1 MKIYQIEI
9 TNYCNNSCSYCPR
22 SEMKRPLGIMSMQT
36 LNFVL
41 KKIENNILR
50 LHHYG
55 ESLLD
60 DKLEEKI
67 RFIKERKPDM
77 ILFLNTNGR
86 LLSHDR
92 VNSLLEAG
100 IDKFILS
107 YHDEKSL
114 KHIHNI
120 KILKR
125 HRIEIIKMT
134 NKEDV
139 NLNHLKDLGYMVSI
153 KRLRDLGQLKREEIL
168 KGDPVERCSFLKND
182 EVVVLWN
189 GDIVPCCEC
198 FDDTYVIGNIQ
209 QDNIIENKAF
219 EMCDTCLGY
228 GNDTEE
234 TERKEV

>member
-1 MKIYQIEI
+1 
-9 TNYCNNSCSYCPR
+9 
-22 SEMKRPLGIMSMQT
+22 MKRPLGIMDIQT

-41 KKIENNILR
+41 KKIENDTLR

-67 RFIKERKPDM
+67 KFIKERKPN
-77 ILFLNTNGR
+77 ITLILNTNGR

-92 VNSLLEAG
+92 VNSLIEAG
-100 IDKFILS
+100 IDKIILS

-114 KHIHNI
+114 KHIHHI

-125 HRIEIIKMT
+125 HMIEIIKMT
-134 NKEDV
+134 DKDDE
-139 NLNHLKDLGYMVSI
+139 NLDHLKDLGYKVSI
-153 KRLRDLGQLKREEIL
+153 KRLRDLGQLKRESIL
-168 KGDPVERCSFLKND
+168 KGDPVERCSFLKNN

-198 FDDTYVIGNIQ
+198 FDDTYIIGNIT
-209 QDNIIENKAF
+209 QDNIIKNRIF
-219 EMCDTCLGY
+219 DMCNTCLGY

-234 TERKEV
+234 TERREV

>member
-1 MKIYQIEI
+1 
-9 TNYCNNSCSYCPR
+9 
-22 SEMKRPLGIMSMQT
+22 MKRPLGIMEIQT
-36 LNFVL
+36 INFIL

-67 RFIKERKPDM
+67 KFIKERKPR
-77 ILFLNTNGR
+77 ITLILNTNGS

-92 VNSLLEAG
+92 VNSLFEAG
-100 IDKFILS
+100 LDKIILS
-107 YHDEKSL
+107 YHNEESL

-125 HRIEIIKMT
+125 PNIEIIKMT
-134 NKEDV
+134 DKDNE
-139 NLNHLKDLGYMVSI
+139 NLDHLKDLGYKVSI
-153 KRLRDLGQLKREEIL
+153 KRLRDLGQLKREEVL
-168 KGDPVERCSFLKND
+168 KGDPVERCSFLKNN

-198 FDDTYVIGNIQ
+198 FDDNYILGNIT
-209 QDNIIENKAF
+209 QDNIVVNKPF
-219 EMCDTCLGY
+219 DMCNTCLGY
-228 GNDTEE
+228 GNDNKE

>member
-1 MKIYQIEI
+1 
-9 TNYCNNSCSYCPR
+9 
-22 SEMKRPLGIMSMQT
+22 MKRPLGIMDIQT

-41 KKIENNILR
+41 KKIENDTLR

-67 RFIKERKPDM
+67 KFIKERKPNM
-77 ILFLNTNGR
+77 TLILNTNGR

-92 VNSLLEAG
+92 VNSLIEAG
-100 IDKFILS
+100 IDKIILS

-114 KHIHNI
+114 KHIHHI

-125 HRIEIIKMT
+125 HMIEIIKMT
-134 NKEDV
+134 DKDDE
-139 NLNHLKDLGYMVSI
+139 NLDHLKDLGYKVSI
-153 KRLRDLGQLKREEIL
+153 KRLRDLGQLKRESIL
-168 KGDPVERCSFLKND
+168 KGDPVERCSFLKNN

-198 FDDTYVIGNIQ
+198 FDDTYIIGNIT
-209 QDNIIENKAF
+209 QDNIIKNRIF
-219 EMCDTCLGY
+219 DMCNTCLGY

-234 TERKEV
+234 TERREV

>member
-1 MKIYQIEI
+1 
-9 TNYCNNSCSYCPR
+9 
-22 SEMKRPLGIMSMQT
+22 MKRPLGIMDIQT

-41 KKIENNILR
+41 KKIENNTLR

-67 RFIKERKPDM
+67 KFIKERKPNM
-77 ILFLNTNGR
+77 TLILNTNGR

-92 VNSLLEAG
+92 VNSLIEAG
-100 IDKFILS
+100 IDKIILS

-114 KHIHNI
+114 KHIHHI

-125 HRIEIIKMT
+125 HMIEIIKMT
-134 NKEDV
+134 DKDDE
-139 NLNHLKDLGYMVSI
+139 NLDHLKDLGYKVSI
-153 KRLRDLGQLKREEIL
+153 KRLRDLGQLKRESIL
-168 KGDPVERCSFLKND
+168 KGDPVERCSFLKNN

-198 FDDTYVIGNIQ
+198 FDDTYIIGNIT
-209 QDNIIENKAF
+209 QDNIIKNRIF
-219 EMCDTCLGY
+219 DMCNTCLGY

-234 TERKEV
+234 TERREV